1 VLKTPNTAIFSTFRL
16 AEREDDFTW
25 AGPII
30 TSRQVIFAPKDSGIT
45 ITSADDLKDYT
56 IGVVA
61 GDAARDELIEAGVP
75 AENID
80 EGSTPVD
87 MITRNLLG
95 ATDLFCYGEDAV
107 HYYSMK
113 TTGVD
118 NSFKLVY
125 PLSQYDLYY
134 AFNKETPEATVSAFQ
149 DALDAVKTDRA
160 SVGYSPYDKIIYNSL
175 GPEHGT
181 SSFSEEEVKARVNLT
196 GAAIENDAPGT
207 IALINAGTAPYLN
220 AEDHSEYV
228 FVFSPDVTVLANA
241 ASPHLVGT
249 SMKGKTDVAG
259 TAFRDEFVK
268 VATTNGSGWVDYLYI
283 KPDHGGLFYKSAWV
297 TAVTGSDGKTYIVG
311 AGIYR

>member
-1 VLKTPNTAIFSTFRL
+1 
-16 AEREDDFTW
+16 
-25 AGPII
+25 
-30 TSRQVIFAPKDSGIT
+30 
-45 ITSADDLKDYT
+45 
-56 IGVVA
+56 
-61 GDAARDELIEAGVP
+61 
-75 AENID
+75 
-80 EGSTPVD
+80 
-87 MITRNLLG
+87 
-95 ATDLFCYGEDAV
+95 
-107 HYYSMK
+107 MK

-134 AFNKETPEATVSAFQ
+134 AFNKETPEATISAFQ
-149 DALDAVKTDRA
+149 NALDAVKTDRA

-181 SSFSEEEVKARVNLT
+181 SSFSEEEVKALVNLT

-207 IALINAGTAPYLN
+207 IALINAGKSPYLN

-228 FVFSPDVTVLANA
+228 FVFSSDVTVLANA
-241 ASPHLVGT
+241 ASPHLIGT

-259 TAFRDEFVK
+259 TAFRDEFVE

-283 KPDHGGLFYKSAWV
+283 KPNHGGLFYKSAWV